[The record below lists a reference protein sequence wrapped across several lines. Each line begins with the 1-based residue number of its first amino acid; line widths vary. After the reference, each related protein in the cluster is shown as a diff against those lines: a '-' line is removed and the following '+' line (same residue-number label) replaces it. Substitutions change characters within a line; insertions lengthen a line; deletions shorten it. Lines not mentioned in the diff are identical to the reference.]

1 MTAARGLM
9 SVRLPARKLALLVC
23 LGVFVAPSRARA
35 LELSLAVHDCHD
47 LPEPRVRE
55 LMELELT
62 AQVAPAANA
71 ARSAAAVAVACAG
84 DEVRIEV
91 TDSTTSKVVARTFT
105 LTEREPDV
113 RARAVALAAAELVLT
128 SWLEL
133 VLSPTPKPAA
143 PAPAWVTEN
152 RRAASSVVR
161 EHTRQGPRVA
171 ALFAFAAAGGT
182 FDAKPGTWGGGLRLS
197 LVWGAARFGVDGD
210 VSLTLDDVHTPL
222 GSVRTNTWS
231 LALRPEVRFQAGH
244 FLGTLGAGA
253 RVGLARLEGTA
264 LDVDTVRGH
273 VVAGTWGGPLAHAN
287 LGFSLGHF
295 TSRLGVEG
303 GYALRDVWGS
313 VDGHAQAGVRGPWL
327 LVTLGVGWGA

>member
-1 MTAARGLM
+1 M
-9 SVRLPARKLALLVC
+9 SARLPARKLAVLAA
-23 LGVFVAPSRARA
+23 FVLCALPSRASA
-35 LELSLAVHDCHD
+35 LELALAVHACRD

-55 LMELELT
+55 LMQLELT
-62 AQVAPAANA
+62 AQVAPAANDA
-71 ARSAAAVAVACAG
+71 HTAAAVAVSCSA

-91 TDSTTSKVVARTFT
+91 SDTTTSKVVARTFT

-133 VLSPTPKPAA
+133 VLAPPPKPAT
-143 PAPAWVTEN
+143 PAPAWVDEN
-152 RRAASSVVR
+152 RRAASSLVR
-161 EHTRQGPRVA
+161 ARTEQGLRVA

-182 FDAKPGTWGGGLRLS
+182 FEAKPGSWGGGLRLS

-222 GSVRTNTWS
+222 GDVRTNTWS
-231 LALRPEVRFQAGH
+231 LALRPEVRLTSGH
-244 FLGTLGAGA
+244 LLGTFGAGA

-264 LDVDTVRGH
+264 LDANTVRGH
-273 VVAGTWGGPLAHAN
+273 VVAGTWGGPLVHAN
-287 LGFSLGHF
+287 FGFSAGHF

-303 GYALRDVWGS
+303 GYALRDVWGT
-313 VDGHAQAGVRGPWL
+313 VDGQARAGVRGPWL
-327 LVTLGVGWGA
+327 LVTLGCGWGA